1 MLSRIRK
8 YAVFFSESSFW
19 NTVQSY
25 SKKIGIKSV
34 YAALLLFYAFKRKE
48 TPTWAKNIIIGVL
61 GYLIAPIDLLP
72 DLTPFIGYTDDLGV
86 LGVGLVAIASYVN
99 DAVKS
104 QAKSKLR
111 DWFGNYDAEEL
122 ENIDQKL

>member
-8 YAVFFSESSFW
+8 YAVFFSELNFW

-25 SKKIGIKSV
+25 AKKIGIQSV
-34 YAALLLFYAFKRKE
+34 YSSLLLFYAFKRKE
-48 TPTWAKNIIIGVL
+48 TPAWAKNIIIGVL
-61 GYLIAPIDLLP
+61 GYLIAPIDLIP

-86 LGVGLVAIASYVN
+86 LGIGLVAIASYIN
-99 DAVKS
+99 DDVKS
-104 QAKSKLR
+104 QAKTKLK
-111 DWFGNYDAEEL
+111 DWFGNYDSAEI